1 MGAVELCDINQRGR
15 PAVTQRGWN
24 KLEVSGETLLLV
36 MKQRVVPDSFCL
48 TGPSR
53 LIRVYSTEQQ
63 RLVCSEATVG
73 VPG

>member
-15 PAVTQRGWN
+15 PAVTQRGRN
-24 KLEVSGETLLLV
+24 KLEVSGETLLLE

-53 LIRVYSTEQQ
+53 LIRVYGTEQQ
-63 RLVCSEATVG
+63 RRVCWEATVAG
-73 VPG
+73 PG

>member
-1 MGAVELCDINQRGR
+1 MEL
-15 PAVTQRGWN
+15 
-24 KLEVSGETLLLV
+24 SGETLLLE

-63 RLVCSEATVG
+63 RHVCWEATVG